1 MTRKLGATGAIA
13 LAAASIGVL
22 IPILRVLVEQSGAGS
37 TAAGVFTASHVL
49 GGVVGAALGAPA
61 LRRAG
66 STRALAI
73 AALLGSIVVT
83 LAMAAISS
91 LVIRIGLRFLDGGFH
106 LLAITALV
114 AAATSG
120 DAALRA
126 RRAVTMGVAI
136 VLGIAGGLGIG
147 SQLARPDLALVA
159 AALLS
164 AASLVVVVTA
174 VAAEPLPTV
183 HAAGLA
189 PPSTARSRD
198 RGPFAPG
205 LLAFG
210 ERFIFGTLSI
220 ALPFLATPARVGM
233 VLGVFMVSS
242 VVAMPLAR
250 RYAMASSARRLAV
263 RSTLAFAA
271 TLGAA
276 GVINVL
282 GSVPIALAWAITS
295 GAAAGALYASALVL
309 VARSTVI
316 EERVRDMATVHA
328 SGNAGHAL
336 GALVAGFLI
345 AKMTSLL
352 AIVIPGVGIIAAATF
367 GVWLTVPDAARDCPV
382 IGGLTGD
389 GESAMPS
396 RALDGQ
402 RGA

>member
-1 MTRKLGATGAIA
+1 MKLKLGATGAIA

-22 IPILRVLVEQSGAGS
+22 IPIMRILVEQAGAGS

-49 GGVVGAALGAPA
+49 GGVVGAAFGARA

-66 STRALAI
+66 SARALAI
-73 AALLGSIVVT
+73 VALLGSVGVT
-83 LAMAAISS
+83 LAMAAVSS
-91 LVIRIGLRFLDGGFH
+91 LAIRIGLRFLDGGCH

-120 DAALRA
+120 DATLRA

-147 SQLARPDLALVA
+147 SQLGRPELALLV

-164 AASLVVVVTA
+164 AASLAVVVAQVE
-174 VAAEPLPTV
+174 AEPLPE
-183 HAAGLA
+183 AA
-189 PPSTARSRD
+189 PARASDPRTRD

-242 VVAMPLAR
+242 VIAMPLAR
-250 RYAMASSARRLAV
+250 RYALAASARRLAV
-263 RSTLAFAA
+263 RSTLAFALA
-271 TLGAA
+271 LAAA
-276 GVINVL
+276 GVVDIL
-282 GSVPIALAWAITS
+282 TSVPIALAWAAVA

-316 EERVRDMATVHA
+316 DDRVRDMATVHA
-328 SGNAGHAL
+328 AGNAGHAL
-336 GALVAGFLI
+336 GALVAGVLI
-345 AKMTSLL
+345 AALPSML
-352 AIVIPGVGIIAAATF
+352 AIVIPGVGIIAAATL
-367 GVWLTVPDAARDCPV
+367 GVWITVPDAARDCPV
-382 IGGLTGD
+382 IGGLARDDEPTAAID
-389 GESAMPS
+389 AT
-396 RALDGQ
+396 R
-402 RGA
+402 